1 MNASEIETAF
11 GKTEDSPEVSG
22 LLSRLGVTSRPKL
35 VDGVAEI
42 KFPDLGLRLAFRPET
57 SKSSKLMLSSII
69 FHSGSEKEYQP
80 FAGSLPR
87 GLTFADG
94 RDAVRRKLGTPTD
107 SVDRYRI
114 DHWVSGGR
122 RLSIEYKKSDDTI
135 AKVNVGLPS

>member
-94 RDAVRRKLGTPTD
+94 RDAVRRKLGTPTIASTVTGSTIGSAADVD
-107 SVDRYRI
+107 SRSSTR
-114 DHWVSGGR
+114 SLTTPLR
-122 RLSIEYKKSDDTI
+122 R
-135 AKVNVGLPS
+135 